1 MSDTA
6 DKTAV
11 AVASPL
17 RLASKR
23 RPARWP
29 TGRVV
34 GVGILG
40 LALLWS
46 LLPLYWMLSTSFK
59 GQIEA
64 TQLDP
69 TVVPNAPTFANYEG
83 LVTGSLPFTTF
94 LVNSLLTSLVA
105 AFISVAL
112 STSAAYS
119 LSRARWKL
127 RGTVSYTILAMRML
141 PLIVLIGP
149 LYLLLLNTHLLNS
162 YVGLILGYATFG
174 LPFATWMLKGFM
186 DGVPRE
192 VEEAAR
198 VDGYPRFQILLRV
211 IVPLTLPGLFTTG
224 TFVFMESWNNLIY
237 PLTLITDIS
246 KQTLPSGLLLSFT
259 GQFKTDWGGMMAA
272 STITSIPLMVGF
284 FLIQR
289 SMVRGLTAG
298 AVAGQ

>member
-6 DKTAV
+6 LTRATTLEQ
-11 AVASPL
+11 AAARSG
-17 RLASKR
+17 R
-23 RPARWP
+23 RRWP
-29 TGRVV
+29 AGRIVQLAVV
-34 GVGILG
+34 G

-46 LLPLYWMLSTSFK
+46 LLPLYWMLSTSLK
-59 GQIEA
+59 GELEA
-64 TQLDP
+64 TSLDP
-69 TVVPNAPTFANYEG
+69 TVVPQAPTFENYHG

-94 LVNSLLTSLVA
+94 LLNSVMTSLIA
-105 AFISVAL
+105 AVLCVAL
-112 STSAAYS
+112 STFAAYS

-127 RGTVSYTILAMRML
+127 RGAVSYSILAMRML

-186 DGVPRE
+186 DAVPRE
-192 VEEAAR
+192 IEEAAR
-198 VDGYPRFQILLRV
+198 VDGYPRVQILLRV
-211 IVPLTLPGLFTTG
+211 VLPLTLPGLFTTA

-237 PLTLITDIS
+237 PLTLITDIN
-246 KQTLPSGLLLSFT
+246 KQTLPGGLLLSFT

-272 STITSIPLMVGF
+272 STITSIPLMIGF